1 MTSGQFEEFALK
13 QQNGIGGK
21 LRDSKS
27 RWKANLASKTNSEGF
42 ELKFVFCPS
51 ARSSMKLS
59 IVFLWFKN
67 GILKVVSEIS
77 FKSGSMFAFL

>member
-1 MTSGQFEEFALK
+1 MTSGQFEEFPLK

-27 RWKANLASKTNSEGF
+27 RWKANLASKTNSEDF
-42 ELKFVFCPS
+42 ELKFVSCPS

-67 GILKVVSEIS
+67 GILEVVSEIS